1 MIKNALKAG
10 LDLVEKCTH
19 TKESVGEDM
28 KDISVD
34 GEVHGLVVNS

>member
-28 KDISVD
+28 C
-34 GEVHGLVVNS
+34 HGVT

>member
-28 KDISVD
+28 EDISVD
-34 GEVHGLVVNS
+34 EVHGLVVNS